1 MNKDYK
7 ENEIV
12 TMSLQRYEDLKSKL
26 KEHEEL
32 MIRLYNCN
40 KFKNDKTALVIK
52 QDELLDILQEC
63 CFMITNEWNLS
74 SLFNNKDLKIE
85 VI

>member
-1 MNKDYK
+1 MGEDYK

-12 TMSLQRYEDLKSKL
+12 TISLERYENLKSKI
-26 KEHEEL
+26 KEYEEL
-32 MIRLYNCN
+32 IIRLYNCN
-40 KFKNDKTALVIK
+40 KFKNDKTILVIK

-63 CFMITNEWNLS
+63 HFMITNELNLS